1 MSSYLQ
7 HVKISHIDDS
17 DDLEWNIDVSLSS
30 IWYRRT
36 VLR

>member
-1 MSSYLQ
+1 MSNYLQ
-7 HVKISHIDDS
+7 HVTISHVDDS
-17 DDLEWNIDVSLSS
+17 DDFEGNIDVSLSS